1 MYIVPNNFIRE
12 VIKQKKKK
20 NKEDYQ
26 KRKEKDRV
34 KKLGVMLEKHTAQLR
49 KEVSIKQ
56 DVLKD
61 KLKRQLRVCYMLH
74 HYKSSGRRYQKHP
87 HRCPDDVLRQAIRR
101 WVKLLGK
108 YKFTSWHIKKYC
120 FRQ

>member
-34 KKLGVMLEKHTAQLR
+34 KKLGVMLEKHSAQLR
-49 KEVSIKQ
+49 KEVSTKQ
-56 DVLKD
+56 EVLKD
-61 KLKRQLRVCYMLH
+61 KLKRQLRV
-74 HYKSSGRRYQKHP
+74 
-87 HRCPDDVLRQAIRR
+87 
-101 WVKLLGK
+101 
-108 YKFTSWHIKKYC
+108 
-120 FRQ
+120 